1 MAHHPVISGA
11 GLSRRQL
18 LKQSGMGFG
27 SLALGALF
35 STAAAS
41 EGIVGPVAPH
51 APPSAAKAKRV
62 IHLFMNGGPSQVDT
76 FDPKPMLEK
85 YAGKEIPLHM
95 QTERRTGAG
104 FPSPFRFIPQG
115 ASGIPVS
122 EIFPEVGKCIDD
134 ICVIRS

>member
-1 MAHHPVISGA
+1 MDRGYFPSDA

-18 LKQSGMGFG
+18 LKRSGMGFG

-35 STAAAS
+35 GNAAAA
-41 EGIVGPVAPH
+41 ETILQGPLAPH
-51 APPSAAKAKRV
+51 SPQFAPKAKRV

-85 YAGKEIPLHM
+85 YAGKALPLHM

-104 FPSPFRFIPQG
+104 FPSPFQFVPQG
-115 ASGIPVS
+115 KSGIPVS
-122 EIFPEVGKCIDD
+122 AW
-134 ICVIRS
+134 RNA